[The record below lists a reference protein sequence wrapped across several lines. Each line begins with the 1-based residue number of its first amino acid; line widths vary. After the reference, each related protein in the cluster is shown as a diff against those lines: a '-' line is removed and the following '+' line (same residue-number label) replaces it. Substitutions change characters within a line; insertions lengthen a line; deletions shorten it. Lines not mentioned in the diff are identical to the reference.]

1 MREGTITGVREA
13 RKQATRR
20 RVLDA
25 ARTLFEEVGYE
36 EATVRLIARRAG
48 VSVGSVFTS
57 FSSKSH
63 VLSEV
68 MAERLTELYA
78 DLERVVPHL
87 RGSTADRC
95 RSLFAVFY
103 DFEFR
108 RLHLFLAYVAAAFD
122 WRADPALPAI
132 GANPRLRGML
142 LSCLTEGQA
151 QGDVRADAD
160 LELAADL
167 LIAAYAWNYRL
178 AAQGAQAV
186 QLTQLFDRQVGVIF
200 DGLTPG

>member
-1 MREGTITGVREA
+1 M
-13 RKQATRR
+13 
-20 RVLDA
+20 LDA
-25 ARTLFEEVGYE
+25 ARELFEEVGYE
-36 EATVRLIARRAG
+36 DATIRVIARRAG

-68 MAERLTELYA
+68 MQERLTELYA
-78 DLERVVPHL
+78 DVERVAPHL

-108 RLHLFLAYVAAAFD
+108 RLHLFLAYVAAAYD
-122 WRADPALPAI
+122 WRADPTLPAI
-132 GANPRLRGML
+132 GSNPRLRGML

-160 LELAADL
+160 LELAVDI
-167 LIAAYAWNYRL
+167 LIATFAWNFRL
-178 AAQGAQAV
+178 AARGDAHAP
-186 QLTQLFDRQVGVIF
+186 QLTAMFDRQVGLIF
-200 DGLTPG
+200 DGLLPA